1 LSKNKKRR
9 KKVDKRILVVDDDD
23 FIRNLIKEF
32 LKEIMQKDS
41 NIYTTSNGKEALEIL
56 ENKKIDLIISDVE
69 MPVMDGR
76 ELLKELEKNNNKTN
90 VIIMSGTSCR
100 SEFSDFKNVVGF
112 LEKPFGIYEL
122 AKLICK
128 K

>member
-1 LSKNKKRR
+1 M
-9 KKVDKRILVVDDDD
+9 DKRILVVDDDD